1 MHRPAFLVL
10 AAGFVLALAA
20 PVQGDSL
27 VLRTGKSLRIEAL
40 ECDPQVCRARVAG
53 GEVVL
58 AAADIVR
65 VEADEVVDPE
75 PPAPAPLPPGS
86 TRPRTPRSIEA
97 IVAESARTFA
107 LPVSLVRAV
116 ARAESAFRSEAVSPK
131 GAIGVMQLMPDTARR
146 LGVKDAFDPEENI
159 PAGARLLRQLLE
171 KYEGRVAEALAAYN
185 AGEGAVARHQGVP
198 PYRETRGY
206 IRKVVK
212 DFNRSGGATEATPR
226 PKPEPRP

>member
-1 MHRPAFLVL
+1 MHRLR
-10 AAGFVLALAA
+10 VLALTVGPSLLVTS
-20 PVQGDSL
+20 PVSGDSL
-27 VLRTGKSLRIEAL
+27 VLRTGKSLRIESL
-40 ECDPQVCRARVAG
+40 ECDAQACRARVAG

-58 AAADIVR
+58 SPADIVR
-65 VEADEVVDPE
+65 VDADEIVDPE
-75 PPAPAPLPPGS
+75 PAPPAPNGS
-86 TRPRTPRSIEA
+86 ATQRSPRSIEE
-97 IVAESARTFA
+97 IVAESARAFA
-107 LPVSLVRAV
+107 LPISLVRAV
-116 ARAESAFRSEAVSPK
+116 ARAESAFRSDAVSPK
-131 GAIGVMQLMPDTARR
+131 GALGVMQLMPDTARR

-212 DFNRSGGATEATPR
+212 DFNRNGGAAATAT
-226 PKPEPRP
+226 PKPESRP